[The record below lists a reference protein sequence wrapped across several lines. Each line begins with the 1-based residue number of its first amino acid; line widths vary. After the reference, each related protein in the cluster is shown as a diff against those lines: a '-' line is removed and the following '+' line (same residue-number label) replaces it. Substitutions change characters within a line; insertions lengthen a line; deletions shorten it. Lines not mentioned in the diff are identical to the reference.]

1 MPRRKVSTGGS
12 HISYPIVRGLLMLAA
27 GSVTLFTAAAAM
39 MGLFEKLWFD
49 YTVSQYYFLITGG
62 VMFLAAVFILFEIR
76 GHTGIQK
83 LLQQDFNVWM
93 AGGIINLIPG
103 VWAAVV
109 ENHRK
114 VEAGFIDDGVS
125 KYVEDFTNL
134 SEGLAAANNHTFWAV
149 VFLGNTIFF
158 TAVFLPKY
166 LTPWIMGC
174 CNPSYRGEGKSSSSE
189 DVF

>member
-1 MPRRKVSTGGS
+1 MGYAG
-12 HISYPIVRGLLMLAA
+12 VRGLLMLAA

-49 YTVSQYYFLITGG
+49 YTVSQYYFITTGG
-62 VMFLAAVFILFEIR
+62 VMFLSAVFILFEIR

-83 LLQQDFNVWM
+83 LLQEDFNVWM

-103 VWAAVV
+103 IWAAIV

-125 KYVEDFTNL
+125 KYVEDYTNL
-134 SEGLAAANNHTFWAV
+134 SEGLAAVNNHVFWAV
-149 VFLGNTIFF
+149 VFLGNTLFF

-166 LTPWIMGC
+166 LTPWIMGF
-174 CNPSYRGEGKSSSSE
+174 CNSAYRSGSKSSSSDNE
-189 DVF
+189 LI